1 MKRQFQGEFLRKY
14 HVGST
19 KIRKKQKQKRNKR
32 AGSGC
37 LRLVSCV
44 AALFLSLWFKSCH
57 ILAHPVN
64 GAAFQDSL
72 TFASIQAC
80 WRVLSAAD
88 LIIDTSADT
97 QPIIQHRTSQDT
109 LKMWGTKGV
118 QQ

>member
-1 MKRQFQGEFLRKY
+1 MKTRFQGEFLRKY

-19 KIRKKQKQKRNKR
+19 KMRKKKRNKR

-37 LRLVSCV
+37 LRLVLCV

-57 ILAHPVN
+57 ILAHLVN

-80 WRVLSAAD
+80 WRVLSVAD

-97 QPIIQHRTSQDT
+97 
-109 LKMWGTKGV
+109 
-118 QQ
+118 